1 MPVRALILAL
11 SVLAAAAAGA
21 AAAQPLELISRDLAS
36 RAHPL
41 PVATDV
47 NIITGIDVSDS
58 ITRHDEWLQYAGL
71 ARGVID
77 ERFLR
82 RVAEGEHRRVGFL
95 AFTWSSGG
103 AVNVVVPW
111 TVIETPGDAAR
122 IANLLDTAPRV
133 DRSGF
138 GTYRP
143 LSLGQGPG
151 GMTDIAE
158 ALTSALQLSD
168 AAPFPASRSVV
179 NILSNG
185 VDNNGQDPRPVR
197 DQAILQGLTVNG
209 IVFGGR
215 AGLADYFRANI
226 IGGAGAFL
234 MEVEQP
240 SDLPAALERKF
251 WQDLIAALP
260 VLTPDVLTPDS

>member
-1 MPVRALILAL
+1 MPLRALILAL
-11 SVLAAAAAGA
+11 ASLAAAAAGA
-21 AAAQPLELISRDLAS
+21 ATAQPPDPASPNLAS
-36 RAHPL
+36 RAHPQ
-41 PVATDV
+41 PAATDV
-47 NIITGIDVSDS
+47 NIVTGIDVSDS

-71 ARGVID
+71 ARGVVD

-95 AFTWSSGG
+95 AFTWSSDGE
-103 AVNVVVPW
+103 VNVVVPW
-111 TVIETPGDAAR
+111 TVIETPADAAR
-122 IANLLDTAPRV
+122 AANALDTAPRI

-143 LSLGQGPG
+143 LSLSQGSG

-158 ALTSALQLSD
+158 ALTSALQLAG
-168 AAPFPASRSVV
+168 AAPFPARRSVV

-197 DQAILQGLTVNG
+197 DQAILQGITVNG

-215 AGLADYFRANI
+215 TGLADYFRANI

-240 SDLPAALERKF
+240 ADLPAALERKF

-260 VLTPDVLTPDS
+260 APPTG